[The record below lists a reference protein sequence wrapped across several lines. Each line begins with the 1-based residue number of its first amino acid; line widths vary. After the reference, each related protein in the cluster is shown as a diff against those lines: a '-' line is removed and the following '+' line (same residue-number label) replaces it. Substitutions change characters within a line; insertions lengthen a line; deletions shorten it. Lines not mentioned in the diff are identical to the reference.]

1 MKTPPLLVATPDD
14 VKRMIAQLRG
24 RGWMTAAELGAKTES
39 QKRKLRLIVRA
50 SNGAI
55 LGYPGSPGYRLFDE
69 ATVTEIHRSVAL
81 RAQARDMLRHYLCY
95 MRRLHHRTEPPVQTD
110 FFQLPLQPQRTNQ
123 TP

>member
-1 MKTPPLLVATPDD
+1 MKAPALLVATPED
-14 VKRMIAQLRG
+14 VKLMVAQLRG
-24 RGWMTAAELGAKTES
+24 RGWRTAADLGAKTES

-81 RAQARDMLRHYLCY
+81 RAQAREMLRHYLSY

-110 FFQLPLQPQRTNQ
+110 FFQPSLQLQRTNH
-123 TP
+123 T